1 MIYYLLMLRVMI
13 ILFINVCLTVAAAFT
28 RVNQQRQ
35 FSLKQT
41 VT

>member
-1 MIYYLLMLRVMI
+1 ML
-13 ILFINVCLTVAAAFT
+13 ILPINVCLTIDAAFT

-35 FSLKQT
+35 FSLIQT

>member
-1 MIYYLLMLRVMI
+1 MSSVMI
-13 ILFINVCLTVAAAFT
+13 ILSINVYLTVTIDAAFT

>member
-1 MIYYLLMLRVMI
+1 MI
-13 ILFINVCLTVAAAFT
+13 ILPINACLTVDAAFT
-28 RVNQQRQ
+28 RVNQQRL

>member
-1 MIYYLLMLRVMI
+1 MKISP
-13 ILFINVCLTVAAAFT
+13 INVCITIDAAFT
-28 RVNQQRQ
+28 RVNHQRQ

>member
-1 MIYYLLMLRVMI
+1 ML
-13 ILFINVCLTVAAAFT
+13 ILPINVCLTIDAAFT

-41 VT
+41 VA